1 MWPMSALLTLAV
13 LMTTEE
19 KGEEAGF
26 RQSVEIM
33 PIGWALIFAGSFL
46 ALFLVTLA
54 FRSQG
59 KRH

>member
-1 MWPMSALLTLAV
+1 MSALLTLAV
-13 LMTTEE
+13 LLTTEE
-19 KGEEAGF
+19 SAEEAGF
-26 RQSVEIM
+26 TQSVEIL
-33 PIGWALIFAGSFL
+33 PIGWALIFAGTFL